1 MTSDSPVR
9 FEDISVGQSLPTL
22 RAEVTTS
29 SIITS
34 AIATRDFHPIH
45 HDLDVARNLG
55 HPALFLNIFSSAAYL
70 ERFVSE
76 WAGPVARLSKM
87 SIRLGAPCYAGN
99 TLRIEGTVSASGATP
114 IRWVEIEMHAY
125 GNEIVHASGAIRL
138 EWP

>member
-1 MTSDSPVR
+1 MTSASPVR
-9 FEDISVGQSLPTL
+9 FEDICVGQSLPTL

-29 SIITS
+29 SIVTS

-45 HDLDVARNLG
+45 HDLDVARKSG
-55 HPALFLNIFSSAAYL
+55 HPALFLNIFSSAAYV
-70 ERFVSE
+70 ERFVSQ
-76 WAGPVARLSKM
+76 WAGTEARLSRM

-114 IRWVEIEMHAY
+114 MRWVEIEMHAY
-125 GNEIVHASGAIRL
+125 GNESVHASGAVRL